1 MPEVAVA
8 TATAYHGVV
17 TLTAIK
23 SAIEELPDKQQ
34 GALLD
39 WLLSRDREEWDKQI
53 AEDFSA
59 GGRGARLF
67 EEVDAA
73 IDRGDFKPL

>member
-1 MPEVAVA
+1 VEIALV
-8 TATAYHGVV
+8 TAAGYHGIM

-23 SAIEELPDKQQ
+23 SAIEELPEEEK

-53 AEDFSA
+53 AKDFSPV
-59 GGRGARLF
+59 GRGSRLL

>member
-1 MPEVAVA
+1 M
-8 TATAYHGVV
+8 

-23 SAIEELPDKQQ
+23 SAIEELPDEQK

-39 WLLSRDREEWDKQI
+39 WLLSLDREEWDKQI

-59 GGRGARLF
+59 GGRGASLLK
-67 EEVDAA
+67 EVDAA